1 VGRGKL
7 SGMGVPI
14 VLGAAYLAGAI
25 PFSNIAARR
34 TRGVDLREVGTGTVS
49 GTSLYKVAGFLPLAV
64 AGVFEVAKGAL
75 GPALAG
81 DRPLLAAVA
90 GGVAV
95 VGHDWSPF
103 LRGAGGRGVAPTL
116 GALLVNAWPG
126 ALIVGV
132 AMLVGWATKQTGL
145 GTFIGMVALVP
156 VLGALYGANGA
167 VAGAAVAAPMFV
179 KRLMGNAPPADGS
192 SPAYMTRLVFDRDVP
207 QQA

>member
-1 VGRGKL
+1 
-7 SGMGVPI
+7 MGVPI

-179 KRLMGNAPPADGS
+179 KRLMGNAPPADGG

>member
-1 VGRGKL
+1 
-7 SGMGVPI
+7 MGVPI
-14 VLGAAYLAGAI
+14 VLGAAYFAGAI

-34 TRGVDLREVGTGTVS
+34 ARGVDLREVGTGTVS
-49 GTSLYKVAGFLPLAV
+49 GTSLYKVAGFVPLAV
-64 AGVFEVAKGAL
+64 AGVFEVAKGAV
-75 GPALAG
+75 GPVLAG

-126 ALIVGV
+126 AALVGA
-132 AMLVGWATKQTGL
+132 AMLLGWATKQTGL

-156 VLGALYGANGA
+156 VLAGLYGGIGA
-167 VAGAAVAAPMFV
+167 VTGAAVAAPMFV
-179 KRLMGNAPPADGS
+179 KRLAGNVRPADGRA
-192 SPAYMTRLVFDRDVP
+192 PTYMTRLVFDRDAI

>member
-1 VGRGKL
+1 
-7 SGMGVPI
+7 MGVPI
-14 VLGAAYLAGAI
+14 VLGAAYFAGAI

-34 TRGVDLREVGTGTVS
+34 ARGVDLREVGTGTVS
-49 GTSLYKVAGFLPLAV
+49 GTSLYKVAGFVPLAV
-64 AGVFEVAKGAL
+64 AGVFEVAKGAV
-75 GPALAG
+75 GPVLAG

-95 VGHDWSPF
+95 IGHDWSPF

-126 ALIVGV
+126 AALVGA
-132 AMLVGWATKQTGL
+132 AMLLGWATKQTGL

-156 VLGALYGANGA
+156 VLAGLYGGIGA
-167 VAGAAVAAPMFV
+167 VTGAAVAAPMFV
-179 KRLMGNAPPADGS
+179 KRLAGNARPADGRA
-192 SPAYMTRLVFDRDVP
+192 PTYMTRLVFDRDAI

>member
-1 VGRGKL
+1 
-7 SGMGVPI
+7 MGVPI

-95 VGHDWSPF
+95 IGHDWSPF

-116 GALLVNAWPG
+116 GALIVNAWPG

-132 AMLVGWATKQTGL
+132 AMLLGWATKQTGL

-156 VLGALYGANGA
+156 VLGALYGTNGA

-179 KRLMGNAPPADGS
+179 KRLMGNAPPADGGA
-192 SPAYMTRLVFDRDVP
+192 PTYMTRLVFDRDVP

>member
-1 VGRGKL
+1 
-7 SGMGVPI
+7 MGVPL

-25 PFSNIAARR
+25 PFSNIAARH

-95 VGHDWSPF
+95 IGHDWSPF

-132 AMLVGWATKQTGL
+132 AMLLGWATKQTGL

-156 VLGALYGANGA
+156 VLGALYGTNGA

-179 KRLMGNAPPADGS
+179 KRLMGNERLPNGTA
-192 SPAYMTRLVFDRDVP
+192 PAYATRLVFDRDQVH
-207 QQA
+207 QA

>member
-1 VGRGKL
+1 
-7 SGMGVPI
+7 MGVPI
-14 VLGAAYLAGAI
+14 VLGAAYFAGAI

-34 TRGVDLREVGTGTVS
+34 ARGVDLREVGTGTVS
-49 GTSLYKVAGFLPLAV
+49 GTSLYKVAGFVPLAV
-64 AGVFEVAKGAL
+64 AGVFEVAKGAV
-75 GPALAG
+75 GPVLAG

-126 ALIVGV
+126 AALVGA
-132 AMLVGWATKQTGL
+132 AMLLGWATKQTGL

-156 VLGALYGANGA
+156 VLAGLYGGIGA
-167 VAGAAVAAPMFV
+167 VTGAAVAAPMFV
-179 KRLMGNAPPADGS
+179 KRLAGNARPADGRA
-192 SPAYMTRLVFDRDVP
+192 PTYMTRLVFDRDAI

>member
-1 VGRGKL
+1 V
-7 SGMGVPI
+7 GVPI
-14 VLGAAYLAGAI
+14 VLGVAYLAGAI

-34 TRGVDLREVGTGTVS
+34 TRGVDLRQVGTGTVS
-49 GTSLYKVAGFLPLAV
+49 GTSLYKVAGFVPLAV

-95 VGHDWSPF
+95 IGHDWSPF

-132 AMLVGWATKQTGL
+132 AMLLGWATKQTGL

-179 KRLMGNAPPADGS
+179 KRLMGNARATDGI

>member
-1 VGRGKL
+1 
-7 SGMGVPI
+7 MGVPI
-14 VLGAAYLAGAI
+14 VIGSAYLAGAI

-34 TRGVDLREVGTGTVS
+34 ARGVDLRAVGTGTVS
-49 GTSLYKVAGFLPLAV
+49 GTSLYKVAGFVPLAV
-64 AGVFEVAKGAL
+64 AGVFDVAKGAV
-75 GPALAG
+75 GPVLAG

-126 ALIVGV
+126 AVLVLV
-132 AMLVGWATKQTGL
+132 AMLLGWATKQTGL
-145 GTFIGMVALVP
+145 GTFIGMVLLVP
-156 VLGALYGANGA
+156 VLGALYGSSGA
-167 VAGAAVAAPMFV
+167 IAGAAVAAPMFV
-179 KRLMGNAPPADGS
+179 KRIAGNSRPVASRAPT
-192 SPAYMTRLVFDRDVP
+192 YVTRLVFDRDAR

>member
-1 VGRGKL
+1 
-7 SGMGVPI
+7 MGVPM

-49 GTSLYKVAGFLPLAV
+49 GTSLYKVAGFVPLAV
-64 AGVFEVAKGAL
+64 AGVFEVAKGAV
-75 GPALAG
+75 GPVLAG
-81 DRPLLAAVA
+81 DRPLLGALA

-95 VGHDWSPF
+95 IGHDWSPF

-126 ALIVGV
+126 AVLVLV
-132 AMLVGWATKQTGL
+132 CMLLGWATKQTGL
-145 GTFIGMVALVP
+145 GTFVGMVALVP
-156 VLGALYGANGA
+156 VLGALYGGSGAIAGVA
-167 VAGAAVAAPMFV
+167 VAVPMFV
-179 KRLMGNAPPADGS
+179 KRIVGNSRPIESRAPT
-192 SPAYMTRLVFDRDVP
+192 YMTRLVFDRDAA